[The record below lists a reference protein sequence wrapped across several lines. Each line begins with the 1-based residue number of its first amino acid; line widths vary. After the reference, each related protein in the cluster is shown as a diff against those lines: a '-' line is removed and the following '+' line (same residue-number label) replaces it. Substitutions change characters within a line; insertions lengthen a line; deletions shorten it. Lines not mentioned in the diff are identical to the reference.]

1 MPYHRI
7 LPRSV
12 IVAFLLLSVIVSV
25 LPFYWLLS
33 SALKP
38 AQEIFSQPP
47 TLVPT
52 EWTFDNVR
60 LLFQETMFERSLLN
74 SLIIAAGYTVLSC
87 FICSLTGFALAKY
100 SAPVGKYLFG
110 FILLTLLMPPAV
122 LIIPL
127 FILVTKL
134 GLANTYLGVILPFVA
149 SPFGVFWM
157 RQYIM
162 NVPDELLEAARIDG
176 ASEWAIYWRILIPII
191 QPGLAALAIFLFMLQ
206 WNDFLWPLI
215 VLRTEDMYTVPIALS
230 LLKGVY
236 SMQWGQLMA
245 GAAIATFPFIVLFLF
260 LQRYFI
266 AGVLGGSI
274 KE

>member
-1 MPYHRI
+1 M
-7 LPRSV
+7 
-12 IVAFLLLSVIVSV
+12 IVSRCAQRAAV
-25 LPFYWLLS
+25 VACLTIAVVLSILPFYWLLT

-52 EWTFDNVR
+52 RWTFENVR
-60 LLFQETMFERSLLN
+60 SLFEQTRFERAVLN
-74 SLIIAAGYTVLSC
+74 SFIIAGGYTVLAA
-87 FICSLTGFALAKY
+87 FVCSTAGFALAKY
-100 SAPVGKYLFG
+100 RSPLKGYVFG
-110 FILLTLLMPPAV
+110 FVLVTLLIPPTV
-122 LIIPL
+122 LIVPL

-149 SPFGVFWM
+149 TPFGVFWM
-157 RQYIM
+157 RQYIAG
-162 NVPDELLEAARIDG
+162 VPNELLEAARIDG
-176 ASEWAIYWRILIPII
+176 ASEWTIYRQILLPLI
-191 QPGLAALAIFLFMLQ
+191 QPGLAALAIFLFLAQ

-245 GAAIATFPFIVLFLF
+245 GAALATFPFIVLFLF

-266 AGVLGGSI
+266 AGIMGGSI